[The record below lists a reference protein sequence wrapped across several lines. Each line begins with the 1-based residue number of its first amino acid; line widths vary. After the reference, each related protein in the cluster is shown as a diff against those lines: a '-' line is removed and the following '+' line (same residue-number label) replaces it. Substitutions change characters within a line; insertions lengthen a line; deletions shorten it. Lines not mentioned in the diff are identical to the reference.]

1 MEASTA
7 SNPTIMQYQG
17 CSPCKAR
24 SDPCYIKDCTV
35 PKHCL
40 TEREYQSLSRKFGK
54 YASNPNVSDKCRA
67 HANEML
73 AKLEENYRENK
84 CDPSRLIEKRNRL
97 LHEVRRL
104 QQKEC
109 ARSRRKSCRKA
120 CSPRRKSC
128 RKACSPRRKACKTK
142 RKSCKKP
149 KKSGKSG
156 KSKQRRSSCKPC
168 ALVY

>member
-1 MEASTA
+1 MT
-7 SNPTIMQYQG
+7 MMYQG

-40 TEREYQSLSRKFGK
+40 TDREYHSLKRKFGK
-54 YASNPNVSDKCRA
+54 YAVNASVSDKCRA
-67 HANEML
+67 HATEML
-73 AKLEENYRENK
+73 AKLEENYNENK
-84 CDPSRLIEKRNRL
+84 CDPSRLLEKRNRL
-97 LHEVRRL
+97 MHEVHRL

-149 KKSGKSG
+149 KKSC

>member
-1 MEASTA
+1 MQESTA
-7 SNPTIMQYQG
+7 SNSNPMLPMMFQG

-35 PKHCL
+35 PKRCL
-40 TEREYQSLSRKFGK
+40 TDREYQSLKKKFRK
-54 YASNPNVSDKCRA
+54 YVSNASVSDKCRA
-67 HANEML
+67 HAKEML
-73 AKLEENYRENK
+73 TELEENYNGK
-84 CDPSRLIEKRNRL
+84 CDPSRLLEKRNRL
-97 LHEVRRL
+97 RHELHRL

-149 KKSGKSG
+149 KKSC